1 MVGMSREE
9 VLACAGIPSAKESI
23 GQTEVWQYAGGS
35 VNVGGGLGMGN
46 ATASTTGNVTSA
58 MGTTSTIGVS
68 RHLGCQVSI
77 VLTGGHVSAV
87 NYNGS
92 GNLSLCAQPLTNCV
106 HVTQ

>member
-1 MVGMSREE
+1 LCRD
-9 VLACAGIPSAKESI
+9 SI
-23 GQTEVWQYAGGS
+23 GQGEHRANRSLAVRGRLRECRRRTRH
-35 VNVGGGLGMGN
+35 GN